1 MTGSEGSVVPFTI
14 ERMPFTA
21 QAIDRGGLEMEMFRD
36 WPIVYLLDDARRVY
50 VGESLHGVSRMR
62 QHQASEAKQGMRTL
76 RLVLSEMFNKSVC
89 LDLESTLIRLFQGD
103 GSFHVVNRNIG
114 IVDAGYYQ
122 RERYREAFREIFEE
136 LRAGGMF
143 QRTIPQI
150 ENSELYKFSPFKTL
164 TADQAVA
171 VGEIVESL
179 LQDFESDD
187 GGISI
192 IQGDPGTG
200 KTIVAVYLLKL
211 LSDIAAYQDGDEAD
225 PEEMFSEHFDEST
238 RDLMADRR
246 MAFVV
251 PQESLRHA
259 IQSVFSRLPSMSE
272 VKVLTAFEVGESEED
287 FDLVIVDEA
296 HRLNQYAMQAHG
308 TQLKRFRDITTK
320 LFGHLDEDKN
330 QLDWIRAKSRHVVLM
345 LDLHQS
351 VRPADI
357 PRAELE
363 AVVGQARE
371 RGRVHPLHTQMR
383 AAGGNDY
390 IAYVRDLMA
399 GRSPERRLSFG
410 EYEFTMFDD
419 AGALKNRI
427 EALEPEYGLCRMTA
441 GFAWPWRSNPRGKIR
456 ADHDFELD
464 GTAFRWNSVTTD
476 WVNSPRAPSEVGS
489 IHTLQGYDLNY
500 AGVIIGPELR
510 FDPYEQRLWVDRA
523 HYADRNGKI
532 DNRLRGQTTTNDD
545 LLHYVTNAY
554 AVLLTRGMRGTFVY
568 VCDPQLRRHLERFI
582 PKAAPLP

>member
-1 MTGSEGSVVPFTI
+1 MTGSEDVSVPFTI
-14 ERMPFTA
+14 QALDFTDE
-21 QAIDRGGLEMEMFRD
+21 AIDAGGVEMEMFRD
-36 WPIVYLLDDARRVY
+36 WPIVYTLNDDRQVY

-62 QHQASEAKQGMRTL
+62 QHRTSETKRDMRTL

-103 GSFHVVNRNIG
+103 GSFDVLNRNIG

-122 RERYREAFREIFEE
+122 RERYREAFREIFED
-136 LRAGGMF
+136 LRASGMF

-164 TADQAVA
+164 TGDQAAA
-171 VGEIVESL
+171 VTDIVESL
-179 LQDFESDD
+179 LRDLESDD
-187 GGISI
+187 RGISI

-225 PEEMFSEHFDEST
+225 PDEMFSEFFDEST
-238 RDLMADRR
+238 RDLLADRK

-272 VKVLTAFEVGESEED
+272 VKVLTAFQVGESDKD
-287 FDLVIVDEA
+287 FDLVVVDEA
-296 HRLNQYAMQAHG
+296 HRLNQYSSQAHP
-308 TQLKRFRDITTK
+308 TQTTRFRNITTN
-320 LFGHLDEDKN
+320 LFGSLDQQKN

-357 PRAELE
+357 PRQELE
-363 AVVGQARE
+363 AVVDEAEQH
-371 RGRVHPLHTQMR
+371 GRIHPLVTQMR

-390 IAYVRDLMA
+390 IDYVR
-399 GRSPERRLSFG
+399 RLLSGEAPPQRLGFG
-410 EYEFTMFDD
+410 DYEFGMFND
-419 AGALKNRI
+419 AGELKQRI

-441 GFAWPWRSNPRGKIR
+441 GFAWPWISNPKGKVR
-456 ADHDFELD
+456 AEYDFELD
-464 GTAFRWNSVTTD
+464 GTKFRWNSATKD
-476 WVNSPRAPSEVGS
+476 WVNSRRAPSEVGS

-500 AGVIIGPELR
+500 TGVIIGPELR
-510 FDPYEQRLWVDRA
+510 FDPSEQRLWVDRK
-523 HYADRNGKI
+523 HYADKKGKI
-532 DNRLRGQTTTNDD
+532 NNKMRGQKTTDDD
-545 LLHYVTNAY
+545 LLQYVTNAY

-568 VCDPQLRRHLERFI
+568 VRDPELRRHLSRFI
-582 PKAAPLP
+582 PPATPLR

>member
-441 GFAWPWRSNPRGKIR
+441 GFAWPWRSNPRDKNR

-476 WVNSPRAPSEVGS
+476 
-489 IHTLQGYDLNY
+489 
-500 AGVIIGPELR
+500 
-510 FDPYEQRLWVDRA
+510 
-523 HYADRNGKI
+523 
-532 DNRLRGQTTTNDD
+532 
-545 LLHYVTNAY
+545 
-554 AVLLTRGMRGTFVY
+554 
-568 VCDPQLRRHLERFI
+568 
-582 PKAAPLP
+582 

>member
-259 IQSVFSRLPSMSE
+259 IQGVFSRLPSMSE

-476 WVNSPRAPSEVGS
+476 WVNSPGAPSEVGS

-510 FDPYEQRLWVDRA
+510 FDPDERRLWVDRA

-532 DNRLRGQTTTNDD
+532 DNRLRGQTTTDDD

>member
-143 QRTIPQI
+143 QRTILQI

-192 IQGDPGTG
+192 IQGDPDREDHRRG
-200 KTIVAVYLLKL
+200 
-211 LSDIAAYQDGDEAD
+211 LSAQAPVGY
-225 PEEMFSEHFDEST
+225 
-238 RDLMADRR
+238 RR
-246 MAFVV
+246 I
-251 PQESLRHA
+251 S
-259 IQSVFSRLPSMSE
+259 
-272 VKVLTAFEVGESEED
+272 
-287 FDLVIVDEA
+287 
-296 HRLNQYAMQAHG
+296 
-308 TQLKRFRDITTK
+308 
-320 LFGHLDEDKN
+320 
-330 QLDWIRAKSRHVVLM
+330 
-345 LDLHQS
+345 
-351 VRPADI
+351 
-357 PRAELE
+357 
-363 AVVGQARE
+363 
-371 RGRVHPLHTQMR
+371 GRR
-383 AAGGNDY
+383 
-390 IAYVRDLMA
+390 
-399 GRSPERRLSFG
+399 
-410 EYEFTMFDD
+410 
-419 AGALKNRI
+419 
-427 EALEPEYGLCRMTA
+427 
-441 GFAWPWRSNPRGKIR
+441 
-456 ADHDFELD
+456 
-464 GTAFRWNSVTTD
+464 
-476 WVNSPRAPSEVGS
+476 
-489 IHTLQGYDLNY
+489 
-500 AGVIIGPELR
+500 
-510 FDPYEQRLWVDRA
+510 
-523 HYADRNGKI
+523 
-532 DNRLRGQTTTNDD
+532 
-545 LLHYVTNAY
+545 
-554 AVLLTRGMRGTFVY
+554 
-568 VCDPQLRRHLERFI
+568 
-582 PKAAPLP
+582 

>member
-150 ENSELYKFSPFKTL
+150 ENSELYKFSPSKTL

-238 RDLMADRR
+238 QDLMADRK

-399 GRSPERRLSFG
+399 GRSPERQLSFG

-476 WVNSPRAPSEVGS
+476 WVNSPKAPSEVGS

-510 FDPYEQRLWVDRA
+510 LDPDEQRLWVDRA

-532 DNRLRGQTTTNDD
+532 DNRLRGQTTTDDD